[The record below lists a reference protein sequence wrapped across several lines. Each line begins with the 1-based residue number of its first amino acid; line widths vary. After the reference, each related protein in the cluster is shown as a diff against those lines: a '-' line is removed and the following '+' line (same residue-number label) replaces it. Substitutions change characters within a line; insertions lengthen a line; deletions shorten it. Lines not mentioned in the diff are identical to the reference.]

1 MKVLCVEVRIEDHS
15 ASSGPGGNREA
26 IDTSIDKSE
35 TVHITRL
42 LSVIL
47 ARYQYRMKLFW
58 SHTAL
63 NNDLGPQHAKRMR
76 IMR

>member
-1 MKVLCVEVRIEDHS
+1 MVSGGMIGHS

-42 LSVIL
+42 LNVIL
-47 ARYQYRMKLFW
+47 VRYLHRMRLFW

-63 NNDLGPQHAKRMR
+63 NDELRPQFVKR
-76 IMR
+76 I